1 MTPFRKTGQLFQAIS
16 RGKPG
21 KLIEKALSVLKN
33 YAPKQEEELAHTSLL
48 ASAYALTSLYSSEI
62 TDALT
67 SIRFYDKLLQE
78 QYPLNKE
85 DWLKLSS
92 VYRLVY
98 EKTRS
103 IESLEKAVYSA
114 KNSLNPHIIAETLL
128 EKYLRVRDEESFQLC
143 LEKTSRFIQQ
153 SPQDTELQFVRA
165 DLYQEYGR
173 RNKEPKFLL
182 LAQEQYE
189 KIVLIDPKNQ
199 KAKALSIVCSAFH
212 ALFHED
218 ADRISESIYKSQLL
232 SEHLPVELYAKGI
245 TLLCYGIYS
254 SDLEEIQ
261 NAIYYFQRSTSI
273 DRSFSLGWHY
283 LGIAFFL
290 LFEAVEHDR
299 FLRLSIKFFQ
309 KSIQHDPNAETFVQL
324 AIANARLYEVDRAI
338 EHLEQ
343 SKVWF
348 ETAFSIE
355 KSSPFLPADWIF
367 EYGLLL
373 DAMGEAKDDESLLI
387 HAVDQFNR
395 VLILDPNIPDVHHRL
410 GLTISHLACITNDA
424 QHFMRAFCH
433 FRLAYRNNPDHE
445 FVLLDWALALI
456 HYDDCV
462 QDMERSEGIMR
473 EAEEKLL
480 GSAKQGNN
488 QAYYQIACF
497 YSLRNQKNLAL
508 EWMKKARAIGA
519 LPPMQ
524 ELLEDTW
531 LENLRKTDEFHH
543 LLTLWNNHSAES

>member
-33 YAPKQEEELAHTSLL
+33 YQPKQEEELAHTSLL
-48 ASAYALTSLYSSEI
+48 ASAYALTSLYSLEI

-67 SIRFYDKLLQE
+67 SIRFYDKLLKE
-78 QYPLNKE
+78 KYPLKKE
-85 DWLKLSS
+85 DWLKLTG
-92 VYRLVY
+92 VYQLIY
-98 EKTRS
+98 DKTRS
-103 IESLEKAVYSA
+103 IDSLEKAVFSA
-114 KNSLNPHIIAETLL
+114 KSSEDPYVISETLL
-128 EKYLRVRDEESFQLC
+128 ELYRRVRDEETFHLC
-143 LEKTSRFIQQ
+143 LEKTSRFLQQ
-153 SPQDTELQFVRA
+153 NPQDTDLLFVRA

-173 RNKEPKFLL
+173 RNKEPKFLQ

-189 KIVLIDPKNQ
+189 KIVLIDSKNQ
-199 KAKALSIVCSAFH
+199 KAKAQSIVSSAFF

-218 ADRISESIYKSQLL
+218 ADKISESIYKSQLL
-232 SEHLPVELYAKGI
+232 SEHLPIELYAKGVA
-245 TLLCYGIYS
+245 LLCYAIYS

-283 LGIAFFL
+283 LGISFFL
-290 LFEAVEHDR
+290 LFEAIEDER

-309 KSIQHDPNAETFVQL
+309 KSIQHNPDAETFIQL
-324 AIANARLYEVDRAI
+324 AIANARLFELDHAI

-355 KSSPFLPADWIF
+355 KSSPFPPAEWIF

-373 DAMGEAKDDESLLI
+373 DALGEAKDDESLLV
-387 HAVDQFNR
+387 HAVEQFNR
-395 VLILDPNIPDVHHRL
+395 VLILDPSIPDVHHRI
-410 GLTISHLACITNDA
+410 GLTISHLACITSDVN
-424 QHFMRAFCH
+424 HFMRAFCH
-433 FRLAYRNNPDHE
+433 FRLAHRNNPDHE
-445 FVLLDWALALI
+445 FVLLDWALTLI
-456 HYDDCV
+456 HYNDCI
-462 QDMERSEGIMR
+462 QETERSDAIMR

-519 LPPMQ
+519 LPPVQ

-543 LLTLWNNHSAES
+543 LLTLWNNHSIDS